1 MEEITSKKFNY
12 KLRMLEGVLVLG
24 LIETL
29 AVKRLVVIMEELN
42 YKLKVKLMQEVSVK
56 ILNMKLIRKLMV

>member
-1 MEEITSKKFNY
+1 MEEITPKKFNY

-56 ILNMKLIRKLMV
+56 ILNMKLI